1 MRLKDQMRAGR
12 TLGAPPGPMPPAPD
26 PQPPVPEPEQPPRP
40 IDRTGAHNF
49 SAGWVPK

>member
-1 MRLKDQMRAGR
+1 MKGFIAWLLEA
-12 TLGAPPGPMPPAPD
+12 LGTIK
-26 PQPPVPEPEQPPRP
+26 EPEQPPRP